1 MFRAAAP
8 GPFDEAVGKATDE
21 NATSED
27 WSAILEVCDRVSS
40 DPVNGPKEAVQSLIK
55 RLAHRNANVQLYTL
69 ELANA
74 LSQNCGTPLHRELAS
89 RAFTDALLKLANDRN
104 THNLVRL
111 KILERMKEW
120 SDMFRSNTDLGI
132 MQDAYSRLQHAQ
144 PQLQPP
150 PSAPQKNSLTEQ
162 DRQREEEDLQRAL
175 KLSLEDEAS
184 KKQAAP
190 GGSGAGGAAGAGPSG
205 AAGPSAYSAATA
217 GGSGGPAAAAAPTQ
231 GTTAATVSR
240 VRALFDFAASEQ
252 DELDFKK
259 GDVIAVLESVYRD
272 WWRGSLKGR
281 TGIFP
286 LNYVEI
292 LADPT
297 PDELQR
303 EAQMEAEV
311 FAEIKN
317 VEKLLTLL
325 SVSNTAPREED
336 TDEISKLYHQTLAI
350 RPKLIKLIEKYS
362 QKKDDFTQLNE
373 KFIKAR
379 RDYEALLES
388 SMSHP
393 PQPNYQQYAMHQHIS
408 PQGYPIAPGGPAGSG
423 TSQIAPHAGYA
434 APGVGQQAPP
444 QQQLQQ
450 QQSQPQPDQ
459 RYYTPGPLRQDQQQQ
474 QYPQSPSPNTHRPN
488 AGAPSAF
495 YLANAEIPPAQPQ
508 QPPPQQQQQ
517 QQQQQQH
524 QQQQPPPQHQQQVPY
539 PPQGHQQGQRIPSGS
554 GHSGEPLKQPSP
566 LQTNIAPA
574 QRPAA
579 DNTYLPYN
587 PHQQQQQQQQP
598 QHQPQPQQQQGGS
611 VSGPSGGNGPH
622 STYGNPQELST
633 SAYDS
638 PIAAHNPNAVNMPPL
653 QPTQPTSAHTY
664 SSSVY
669 SPDQYGPPSVVGLP
683 TGPPPAETNSN
694 TSAPPNPSY
703 QAYNGYPSSAPA
715 PPQSSAPAPAPPTAS
730 PPPAHGGGG
739 AGHYDSRQS
748 LPSRLSTSGPSAPGA
763 GPGSPPLEQ
772 QQQYRPYV
780 PPTDASAAAHQG
792 GSSPPVDDYY
802 RQTGRVGY

>member
-40 DPVNGPKEAVQSLIK
+40 DPANGPKEAVQSLIK

-120 SDMFRSNTDLGI
+120 SEMFRSNTDLGI
-132 MQDAYSRLQHAQ
+132 MQDAYSRLQHSQ
-144 PQLQPP
+144 PQLHVA
-150 PSAPQKNSLTEQ
+150 PSAPQKNSLTEA
-162 DRQREEEDLQRAL
+162 DRQREEDDLQRAL
-175 KLSLEDEAS
+175 KLSLEDETS

-190 GGSGAGGAAGAGPSG
+190 GGGAATAGPSGAGPSG
-205 AAGPSAYSAATA
+205 Y
-217 GGSGGPAAAAAPTQ
+217 GGSGGAPAGGAAAQGAAAQAPSQ

-303 EAQMEAEV
+303 EAQMETEV

-325 SVSNTAPREED
+325 SASNAAPREED

-388 SMSHP
+388 SMAHP
-393 PQPNYQQYAMHQHIS
+393 PQPNYQQYAMHQQHI
-408 PQGYPIAPGGPAGSG
+408 PPPGAGYQLPPGTPSV
-423 TSQIAPHAGYA
+423 APHAAGYA
-434 APGVGQQAPP
+434 APGAGQQP
-444 QQQLQQ
+444 
-450 QQSQPQPDQ
+450 PDQ
-459 RYYTPGPLRQDQQQQ
+459 RYYTPGPQRQDQQQ
-474 QYPQSPSPNTHRPN
+474 YSQSPSPNMHRPSTN
-488 AGAPSAF
+488 AAPSAF
-495 YLANAEIPPAQPQ
+495 YLANAEIPSASQRQQQQQHPPPQ
-508 QPPPQQQQQ
+508 QHQPPPPQQQA
-517 QQQQQQH
+517 
-524 QQQQPPPQHQQQVPY
+524 PY

-554 GHSGEPLKQPSP
+554 GPSGPNKQPSP

-574 QRPAA
+574 QQSSA
-579 DNTYLPYN
+579 NNTTYLPYN
-587 PHQQQQQQQQP
+587 PHQ
-598 QHQPQPQQQQGGS
+598 GS
-611 VSGPSGGNGPH
+611 ISGPSGPN

-633 SAYDS
+633 SVYDS
-638 PIAAHNPNAVNMPPL
+638 PIASHNPNAASIPPAQQQHQQ
-653 QPTQPTSAHTY
+653 QPGSANTY

-669 SPDQYGPPSVVGLP
+669 SPDQFGPPSVVGLP
-683 TGPPPAETNSN
+683 TGPPPPAETSGAVSN
-694 TSAPPNPSY
+694 PPYQSY
-703 QAYNGYPSSAPA
+703 TGYHGSQQYQPPQASAPA
-715 PPQSSAPAPAPPTAS
+715 PPTSS
-730 PPPAHGGGG
+730 PPPAPGSGPGGPPNAAGGGY
-739 AGHYDSRQS
+739 YDSRQS
-748 LPSRLSTSGPSAPGA
+748 LPSRMSTSGPSAPGG
-763 GPGSPPLEQ
+763 GPGSPPPD

-780 PPTDASAAAHQG
+780 PPSEASAPQP
-792 GSSPPVDDYY
+792 GSAPPADDYY